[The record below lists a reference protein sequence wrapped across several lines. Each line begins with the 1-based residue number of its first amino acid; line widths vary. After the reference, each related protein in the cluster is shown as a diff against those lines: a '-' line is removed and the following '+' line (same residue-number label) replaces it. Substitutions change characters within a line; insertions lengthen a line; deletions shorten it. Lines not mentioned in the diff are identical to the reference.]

1 MYNIRFLVVLTIML
15 LMVGCSAMGVMV
27 TSDPDVKLRDA
38 ENLYRNLDRPLPA
51 ESLISEAIEIYQ
63 KQGNLRGLG
72 NAYREYGALLFSP
85 SMTKWGKGGVFGV
98 HFHDP
103 SVNYE
108 NRKEKAAEYW
118 QMALD
123 TYQKYEPQ
131 PLEAKKYD
139 ELTNLYYAMAWTYN
153 GLNDHNNSCKYF
165 NKSLAAY
172 AENIR
177 LNPSVRPL
185 SPGFNSFPEEV
196 AYYEKQIGL
205 DCNSENP
212 KKD

>member
-1 MYNIRFLVVLTIML
+1 MYHIKILVRLSIL
-15 LMVGCSAMGVMV
+15 LLLAGCSAMGVMA
-27 TSDPDVKLRDA
+27 TSDPEVKLRDA
-38 ENLYRNLDRPLPA
+38 ANLYINLDRPLPA
-51 ESLISEAIEIYQ
+51 ESLIFQAIEIYQ

-72 NAYREYGALLFSP
+72 NAYRAYGSLLFSP
-85 SMTKWGKGGVFGV
+85 SMTKWGKGGIFGV
-98 HFHDP
+98 NFRDP

-123 TYQKYEPQ
+123 AYQKYEPQ
-131 PLEAKKYD
+131 PLKSKTYD
-139 ELTNLYYAMAWTYN
+139 DLTNLYYVMAWTYN
-153 GLNDHNNSCKYF
+153 GLKDHNNSCKYF

-177 LNPSVRPL
+177 LNPSAKPL

-196 AYYEKQIGL
+196 AHYKKELGL
-205 DCNSENP
+205 DCNS
-212 KKD
+212 